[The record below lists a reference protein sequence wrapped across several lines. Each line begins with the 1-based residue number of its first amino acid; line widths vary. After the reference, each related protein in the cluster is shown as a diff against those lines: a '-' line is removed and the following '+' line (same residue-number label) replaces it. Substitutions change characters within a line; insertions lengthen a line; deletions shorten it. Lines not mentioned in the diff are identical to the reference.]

1 VVSVNRSI
9 VMKLIYKDKYDEV
22 DENMSDS
29 NVGARKGK
37 NIRNHIFVVNGIVHD
52 ALHNR
57 KSKPNKNNQV
67 AISTPVGLTERTLIP
82 HIVMQGDV
90 FGPLQCSVQ
99 VDTFGKECLEEQKY
113 LYPYKGLVGVPP
125 LGMVDDILCVSECG
139 INSVILNSY
148 IRAKTNIIK
157 LQY

>member
-1 VVSVNRSI
+1 MNDLFNAGINDDNLAV
-9 VMKLIYKDKYDEV
+9 IYE
-22 DENMSDS
+22 
-29 NVGARKGK
+29 A
-37 NIRNHIFVVNGIVHD
+37 
-52 ALHNR
+52 
-57 KSKPNKNNQV
+57 NKNNQV
-67 AISTPVGLTERTLIP
+67 AISTPVGLTERTMIP

-148 IRAKTNIIK
+148 IRAKTNIK
-157 LQY
+157 